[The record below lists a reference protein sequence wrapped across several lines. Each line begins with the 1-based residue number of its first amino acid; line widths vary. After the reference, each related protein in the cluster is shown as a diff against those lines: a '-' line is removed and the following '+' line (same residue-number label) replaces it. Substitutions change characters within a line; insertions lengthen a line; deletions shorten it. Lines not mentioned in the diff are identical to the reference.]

1 MVDTFL
7 ALWLMAF
14 ANNSYNEMTALPP
27 VVKVE
32 KLTVPAELYYP
43 ELTDNMWDPNW
54 INKKS

>member
-27 VVKVE
+27 VVK
-32 KLTVPAELYYP
+32 LR
-43 ELTDNMWDPNW
+43 N
-54 INKKS
+54 